1 MRNEAMPITKEPVT
15 PAVEIKNVIKRFGT
29 ITAVDNMNLAI
40 KQGEIFSLL
49 GPSGCGKTTM
59 LRMVA
64 GFENADH
71 GEIRIQGKVV
81 NDIPPYKRECNL
93 VFQQMALFPH
103 LTVAENIAFGL
114 RERRRPQSEIKKKV
128 MEMLDVVNLPGME
141 NRFPHQLSGGQKQRV
156 ALARAIVLNPKVL
169 LLDEPLAALD
179 RRLRKEMQGELRRVQ
194 QEVGITFLYVTHD
207 QKVALSL
214 SDRIGIMYEG
224 RINQIGTPA
233 EIYETPRTS
242 FVAKFMGGCN
252 IFSGKATSINNN
264 HLEVRDEHGLSIRA
278 QKCKD
283 VKLEEVS
290 GISIHPEM
298 IEIIPEGHE
307 LPSSDSITNTITS
320 KITDVSY
327 QGDFTELQVLI
338 KSTGQKVTVHL
349 NRRSDNSMSLVKGQ
363 EVSIYWDSCH
373 SNLLVG

>member
-1 MRNEAMPITKEPVT
+1 MTVPKGHVT
-15 PAVEIKNVIKRFGT
+15 PAVEIKNVVKRFGA

-40 KQGEIFSLL
+40 KEGEIFSLL
-49 GPSGCGKTTM
+49 GPSGCGKTTL

-64 GFENADH
+64 GFENIDN
-71 GEIRIQGKVV
+71 GEILIKGKVV
-81 NDIPPYKRECNL
+81 NHIPPYKRECNL

-103 LTVAENIAFGL
+103 ITVFENIAFGL

-128 MEMLDVVNLPGME
+128 TEMLEVVNLPGIE

-156 ALARAIVLNPKVL
+156 ALARSIVLDPKVL

-179 RRLRKEMQGELRRVQ
+179 RKLRKEMQGELRRVQ
-194 QEVGITFLYVTHD
+194 QKVGITFLYVTHD

-224 RINQIGTPA
+224 RLNQIGTPT

-242 FVAKFMGGCN
+242 FVASFMGSCN
-252 IFSGKATSINNN
+252 IFPGKAFSLNDN
-264 HLEVRDEHGLSIRA
+264 HIEVRDEHGLRIRA

-283 VKLEEVS
+283 MKVEDVH

-298 IEIIPEGHE
+298 IEIIPEGHN
-307 LPSSDSITNTITS
+307 LPSENSSTNTIS
-320 KITDVSY
+320 GQISDVFY
-327 QGDFTELQVLI
+327 QGDFTELKVLI
-338 KSTGQKVTVHL
+338 KSTGQSVTVHL
-349 NRRSDNSMSLVKGQ
+349 NRRSDNP
-363 EVSIYWDSCH
+363 VSIVKDQNVSIHWNSCH

>member
-1 MRNEAMPITKEPVT
+1 MPTTNEPVT
-15 PAVEIKNVIKRFGT
+15 PAVEIKNVSKRFAT
-29 ITAVDNMNLAI
+29 TTAVDNMNLAI

-49 GPSGCGKTTM
+49 GPSGCGKTTL

-64 GFENADH
+64 GFENPDQ
-71 GEIRIQGKVV
+71 GEIRIQGEVV
-81 NDIPPYKRECNL
+81 NHIPPYKRECNL

-114 RERRRPQSEIKKKV
+114 RERRRPKPEIKKKV
-128 MEMLDVVNLPGME
+128 MNMLDVVNLPGME
-141 NRFPHQLSGGQKQRV
+141 NRYPHQLSGGQKQRV
-156 ALARAIVLNPKVL
+156 ALARAIVLDPKVL

-224 RINQIGTPA
+224 RINQIGTPS

-252 IFSGKATSINNN
+252 IFSGKAFSINTNL
-264 HLEVRDEHGLSIRA
+264 LEVCDDQGLCIRA
-278 QKCKD
+278 QTAQQ
-283 VKLEEVS
+283 VNRETVN
-290 GISIHPEM
+290 GISVHPEM
-298 IEIIPEGHE
+298 IEILPPDQD
-307 LPSSDSITNTITS
+307 LPSSDSLSNTIPG
-320 KITDVSY
+320 KIATVSY
-327 QGDFTELQVLI
+327 QGDFTELQVMI
-338 KSTGQKVTVHL
+338 RATGQIVTVHL
-349 NRRSDNSMSLVKGQ
+349 NRRSDTSMSLAKGQ
-363 EVSIYWDSCH
+363 EVNIHWDSCH
-373 SNLLVG
+373 SNLLVE